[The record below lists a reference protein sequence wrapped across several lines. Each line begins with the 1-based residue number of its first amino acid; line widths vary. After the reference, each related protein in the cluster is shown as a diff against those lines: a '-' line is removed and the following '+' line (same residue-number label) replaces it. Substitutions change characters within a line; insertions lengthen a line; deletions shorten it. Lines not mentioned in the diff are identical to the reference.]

1 MIQGGVGRFEA
12 IEPKIL
18 HEFDLTVVVY
28 ENKPVA
34 LLKLRPE
41 RLHHSMMLVAF
52 VQSVIG
58 PYNKDFSPLDERRRE
73 KRGNGAE
80 NHLLEKSR
88 LHRI

>member
-1 MIQGGVGRFEA
+1 MIQSGWFESV
-12 IEPKIL
+12 EPKIL
-18 HEFDLTVVVY
+18 HKFDLTVVAY

-34 LLKLRPE
+34 SLKLRLE
-41 RLHHSMMLVAF
+41 RFHHSMMLVTF
-52 VQSVIG
+52 VQSVIR

-73 KRGNGAE
+73 KRGNRAE